1 MLLEPLAAAGD
12 RAAGARP
19 PATNTSILPSVS
31 RQISS
36 AVVRRWISGFAGF
49 ENWFGTKQSPRSRQ
63 IRRASSTA
71 SFIPPI
77 DSTQTTSAPYSRSS
91 FSRSRLMPCGIVMT
105 RS

>member
-1 MLLEPLAAAGD
+1 VIV
-12 RAAGARP
+12 P
-19 PATNTSILPSVS
+19 PVPTEATNTSSFPSRS

-36 AVVRRWISGFAGF
+36 AVVRRWTSGLAGF
-49 ENWFGTKQSPRSRQ
+49 ENWFGTQQSPRSRQ
-63 IRRASSTA
+63 MRRASSIA
-71 SFIPPI
+71 SFMPPI